1 MKTHLPNILTW
12 SRIIL
17 IPVLVLV
24 FLSDIEYSR
33 PICGAIFFI
42 AGFTDWLDG
51 NLARRWELTS
61 NFGAFLDPVAD
72 KLLVITSLI
81 LVLSY
86 DSSLLIVICTLIIVG
101 REVTVSALREWL
113 GSQGLR
119 DSVKVNWLGK
129 LKTIFQM
136 GSLFALLYS
145 APFFI
150 LKLPTYA
157 IGYYCL
163 PLAALFA
170 LVSMIVYL
178 QAGFKALKNNTH
190 TNKPN

>member
-12 SRIIL
+12 TRIVL

-24 FLSDIEYSR
+24 FLSDIQYSR
-33 PICGAIFFI
+33 PISGAIFFI

-51 NLARRWELTS
+51 NLARRWGLTS

-81 LVLSY
+81 LILSY
-86 DSSLLIVICTLIIVG
+86 DSSLLIVICTLIIIG
-101 REVTVSALREWL
+101 REVTVSALREWMA
-113 GSQGLR
+113 SQGLR
-119 DSVKVNWLGK
+119 DAVKVNWLGK

-136 GSLFALLYS
+136 GSLFALLYRD
-145 APFFI
+145 PFFI
-150 LKLPTYA
+150 LNLPTYA

-163 PLAALFA
+163 AIAALIA
-170 LVSMIVYL
+170 LISMVVYL
-178 QAGFKALKNNTH
+178 QAAFAAVKENT
-190 TNKPN
+190 TV